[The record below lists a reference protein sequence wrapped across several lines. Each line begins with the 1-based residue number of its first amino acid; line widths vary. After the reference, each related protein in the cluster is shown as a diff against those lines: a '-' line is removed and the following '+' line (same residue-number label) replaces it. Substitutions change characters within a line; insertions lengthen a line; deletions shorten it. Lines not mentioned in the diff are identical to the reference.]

1 MIRKDL
7 VFVHQEL
14 NCSAD
19 VITFVAE
26 AADCAGLLNNPEEFT
41 KAVFRRETE
50 ISTSIGYEIAIP
62 HGKTDAVKEA
72 FIAYIGLSKP
82 FEWDSQTKDLVSMV
96 FLIGVPEKNTDR
108 LHLKAISEVSKK
120 LINEDF
126 REKLITCQSNEEAF
140 ILLDSINQGIE
151 K

>member
-19 VITFVAE
+19 VITFVTE
-26 AADCAGLLNNPEEFT
+26 AANRAGLLNDPEEFT

-82 FEWDSQTKDLVSMV
+82 FEWDRTTKDLIRMV

-126 REKLITCQSNEEAF
+126 REKLITCQSNEDAF

>member
-19 VITFVAE
+19 VITFVTK
-26 AADCAGLLNNPEEFT
+26 AADRAGLLNNPAEFM

-72 FIAYIGLSKP
+72 FIAYIGLAKP
-82 FEWDSQTKDLVSMV
+82 FEWDSTTKDLIRMV

-126 REKLITCQSNEEAF
+126 RETLLKCQSNEEAF